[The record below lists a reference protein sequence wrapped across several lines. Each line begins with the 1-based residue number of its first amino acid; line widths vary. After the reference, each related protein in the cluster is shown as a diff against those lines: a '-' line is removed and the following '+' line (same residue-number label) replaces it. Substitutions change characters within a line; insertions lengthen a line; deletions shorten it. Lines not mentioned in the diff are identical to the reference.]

1 MLVEGPVVAAH
12 LTEQNRDLSP
22 FCLYSV
28 PHDAHRGLAFFPMSA
43 DAEDVDQGW
52 RCALPS
58 ALVPPPTRDA
68 AGLAAVGHAGPR
80 WEPLRESVGVRARGV
95 APALAARRAWAVDQ
109 ATPTADAPINGPSM
123 ATANPSCVALDEPRS
138 KRPIFGREPRNMRYI
153 SQSAG
158 FHDSEKNTPRSAQL
172 TGADPL
178 VWIFAPKPT
187 QVRTRVM
194 TRSWYPPPHDAFSI
208 PRRAPITA
216 PRSKIVRYLLAIP
229 NDPRGGSRSALPI

>member
-1 MLVEGPVVAAH
+1 
-12 LTEQNRDLSP
+12 
-22 FCLYSV
+22 
-28 PHDAHRGLAFFPMSA
+28 MSA

-123 ATANPSCVALDEPRS
+123 ATANPSSCVALDEPVQIKTS
-138 KRPIFGREPRNMRYI
+138 DFW
-153 SQSAG
+153 S
-158 FHDSEKNTPRSAQL
+158 
-172 TGADPL
+172 
-178 VWIFAPKPT
+178 
-187 QVRTRVM
+187 
-194 TRSWYPPPHDAFSI
+194 
-208 PRRAPITA
+208 
-216 PRSKIVRYLLAIP
+216 
-229 NDPRGGSRSALPI
+229 